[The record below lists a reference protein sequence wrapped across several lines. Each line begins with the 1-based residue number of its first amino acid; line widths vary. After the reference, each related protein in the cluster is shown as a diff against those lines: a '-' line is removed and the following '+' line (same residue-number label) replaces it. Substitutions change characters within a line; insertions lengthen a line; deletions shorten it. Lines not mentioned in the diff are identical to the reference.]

1 MGKTD
6 AEGAPTGQE
15 LPAELILAYLA
26 SGCRVNRTQAT
37 AALSELISVGLL
49 ACRDGRYSLPKAPAP
64 ASPPA
69 SHRRGGPPHRSLP
82 DAGVTYRKHSADVGP
97 LLEAANQVQ
106 ARNGDR
112 GREGTEHTRDT
123 ELWGIYNT
131 SR

>member
-37 AALSELISVGLL
+37 AALSELISVGLGVPL
-49 ACRDGRYSLPKAPAP
+49 RALLSLPKVPAP

-82 DAGVTYRKHSADVGP
+82 DAGLTFREHPADVGP
-97 LLEAANQVQ
+97 LLEAADQLQ
-106 ARNGDR
+106 ARD
-112 GREGTEHTRDT
+112 ESEM
-123 ELWGIYNT
+123 L
-131 SR
+131 